1 MKRKNWKRQK
11 KLPIFSL
18 AVRLL
23 ITDVVGSTNTCFS
36 NKNHFSNLPPLTE
49 MHKYLRLQISI
60 DLQKNDC
67 KICRKDMTTLQK
79 RGKLRDETQ
88 KCLKVVF
95 IGGKPGK
102 IAQESVTTWSD
113 APSSLILKHL
123 IRKTL
128 LMLIIMLPK
137 ATISGR
143 VDGKVKHVNPK
154 SCSSSLQL
162 REKFSSEL

>member
-1 MKRKNWKRQK
+1 MSKWSKRTSHNDEIWSWMKFKTGLTSIAFGDLSNFLFLRSRAEMDIESQAWLYKLCKGKVSKIISQWKGK
-11 KLPIFSL
+11 AGKLQNYRYFSL

-88 KCLKVVF
+88 KCWKVVF

-102 IAQESVTTWSD
+102 IA
-113 APSSLILKHL
+113 
-123 IRKTL
+123 
-128 LMLIIMLPK
+128 
-137 ATISGR
+137 
-143 VDGKVKHVNPK
+143 
-154 SCSSSLQL
+154 
-162 REKFSSEL
+162 

>member
-1 MKRKNWKRQK
+1 MKFKTGLTSIAFGDLSNFLFLRSRAEMDIESQAWLYKLWQRQRQSLKDNFIMKRKSWKRQK
-11 KLPIFSL
+11 NYRYFSL
-18 AVRLL
+18 AVGLL

-88 KCLKVVF
+88 KCLKVLF

-102 IAQESVTTWSD
+102 IA
-113 APSSLILKHL
+113 
-123 IRKTL
+123 
-128 LMLIIMLPK
+128 
-137 ATISGR
+137 
-143 VDGKVKHVNPK
+143 
-154 SCSSSLQL
+154 
-162 REKFSSEL
+162 

>member
-1 MKRKNWKRQK
+1 MEFKTGLTSIAFGDLSNFLFLRSRAEMDIESQAWLYKLWQRQRQSLKDNFIMKRKSWKRQK
-11 KLPIFSL
+11 KYRYFSL

-36 NKNHFSNLPPLTE
+36 NKNYFSNLPPLTE

-88 KCLKVVF
+88 KCLKVLF

-102 IAQESVTTWSD
+102 IA
-113 APSSLILKHL
+113 
-123 IRKTL
+123 
-128 LMLIIMLPK
+128 
-137 ATISGR
+137 
-143 VDGKVKHVNPK
+143 
-154 SCSSSLQL
+154 
-162 REKFSSEL
+162 